1 MRLTRFLLSLGLVA
15 ASALFASA
23 QNKRL
28 LLVTHSGGFMHDS
41 IGVAEDVLKEVGPK
55 NGYDVTCYR
64 FTNDPD
70 KKVKYKPKKDG
81 PEVETTALEKY
92 SADYRARTGK
102 TVEKENCGRIN
113 KETLKNF
120 DAVLFFTTGDPVN
133 KEELADLM
141 AWTKAGGAFAGTHCG
156 ADTLYSQPAYGD
168 FIGGY
173 FKTHPPITKVKIKF
187 EDPKHPA
194 AVGFTAGQQY
204 EDEIYIFKEPYSR
217 DKLHIIFSCEPGSFN
232 PNKKQGRADKDYALA
247 WCKEEEKGKVFY
259 TAFGHKREV
268 WKDPAFQQ
276 HLFGGLNWA
285 IGKVPGSARPTGA
298 AK

>member
-1 MRLTRFLLSLGLVA
+1 MRLTRFLLSLGVVA
-15 ASALFASA
+15 ATALFATA

-41 IGVAEDVLKEVGPK
+41 IGVAEDILKEQGPK

-64 FTNDPD
+64 FTEDPN

-102 TVEKENCGRIN
+102 TVEKENCGHIN

-120 DAVLFFTTGDPVN
+120 DAVLFFTTGNPTTKDEL
-133 KEELADLM
+133 KDLEE
-141 AWTKAGGAFAGTHCG
+141 WTKAGGAFAGTHCG
-156 ADTLYSQPAYGD
+156 ADTLYNTTYGD

-187 EDPKHPA
+187 EDSKHPA

-204 EDEIYIFKEPYSR
+204 EDEIYIFREPYSR
-217 DKLHIIFSCEPGSFN
+217 DKLHIIFSCESGSFN
-232 PNKKQGRADKDYALA
+232 PKPDQARKDGDYALS
-247 WCKEEEKGKVFY
+247 WCKEEGKGKVFY
-259 TAFGHKREV
+259 TAFGHKKEV

-285 IGKVPGSARPTGA
+285 VGKVPGDATPTGP